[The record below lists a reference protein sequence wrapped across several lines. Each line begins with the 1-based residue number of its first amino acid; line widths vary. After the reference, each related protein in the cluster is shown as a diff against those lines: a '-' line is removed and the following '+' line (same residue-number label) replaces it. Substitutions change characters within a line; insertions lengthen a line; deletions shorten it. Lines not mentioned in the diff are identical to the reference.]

1 MVSFDFN
8 LAPREAIEY
17 LKSKEL
23 ELHFNYDEIIKDA
36 HHRAFTV
43 AKVTRMDVLNDI
55 HEELLA
61 SMKDGRSFKD
71 FQKSLKPKLEKKGW
85 WGTKEVFDPRTGEV
99 KTVNI
104 NARRLK
110 TIFETNTRMA
120 YNAAREE
127 AMDALPLSVYRRY
140 VSILIATTREAH
152 AHMHGI
158 IKHKDDPFWLKNS
171 PLNGFGCKCKKTAY
185 SKKQIER
192 KGWKVSEDKLGDI
205 ASKDFAYDTRKGN
218 KFTKLTKMD
227 LDNSLKQLPKAKK
240 NKAYEKLSQT
250 ALLGTFYE
258 TLGVNKGDT
267 FIDKVNDPM
276 IIDDSLFLDKRSKE
290 LKINKEDRHLLL
302 DEFTEV
308 IKNPDEIYLEYD
320 KFGLKKNMFRY
331 ITIDGKKEAIM
342 AVFRYFK
349 DKTQG
354 ATLFHVTRSLEAR
367 RKMKLIYRKKEESN

>member
-1 MVSFDFN
+1 MQ
-8 LAPREAIEY
+8 
-17 LKSKEL
+17 
-23 ELHFNYDEIIKDA
+23 
-36 HHRAFTV
+36 
-43 AKVTRMDVLNDI
+43 
-55 HEELLA
+55 
-61 SMKDGRSFKD
+61 DGRGFND

-99 KTVNI
+99 KTINI

-120 YNAAREE
+120 YNVAREE
-127 AMDALPLSVYRRY
+127 AMDELPLSVYRRY
-140 VSILIATTREAH
+140 VSVLIATTREAH

-192 KGWKVSEDKLGDI
+192 KGWKISEDNLGDI
-205 ASKDFAYDTRKGN
+205 ASKDFAYDTRRGN

-227 LDNSLKQLPKAKK
+227 LDSSLEQLPKATK

-250 ALLGTFYE
+250 ALLATFYE

-267 FIDKVNDPM
+267 FIDKVNDPT
-276 IIDDSLFLDKRSKE
+276 IIDDSLFLDKNTKQ
-290 LKINKEDRHLLL
+290 LKIKKQERHLLL
-302 DEFTEV
+302 DYFTDA
-308 IKNPDEIYLEYD
+308 IRDPDEIYLQYD
-320 KFGLKKNMFRY
+320 KFGLKKNMFKY
-331 ITIDGKKEAIM
+331 IEVDGKKEAIM
-342 AVFRYFK
+342 VVFRYFK

-354 ATLFHVTRSLEAR
+354 TTIFYVKHKLEQR
-367 RKMKLIYRKKEESN
+367 REMKLIYQKGKSD